1 MLNGGDREVVSIL
14 LFSEF
19 TLFEPNVS
27 TVLSLIVIKIVL
39 VKTQPML
46 TPKKKSF
53 ITESK
58 PHHRNPHPH
67 HSTLTMVS

>member
-46 TPKKKSF
+46 TPKKKVLSPNPNH
-53 ITESK
+53 ITET
-58 PHHRNPHPH
+58 PTPITAP
-67 HSTLTMVS
+67 